1 MAGKPDVQQ
10 GYPSVRPYLPHAL
23 AATAAVVGIPFLV
36 TILLTTL
43 SEPDPPILMVA
54 AAGVLSSL
62 LMIVIGTA
70 LWLRRPASSFIGFG
84 DLMIARW
91 MKRLRTERQLHE
103 GARMLGLDRSGQPV
117 TMSTVTPE
125 QQLQVL
131 HDLTA
136 ALEAKDPYTLGH
148 SRRVERHSYH
158 TATAMG
164 LSESD
169 VEDLRK
175 AASLHDVGKIRVPDH
190 ILRKRDPL
198 TDEERHVM
206 EEHAIVGAWMVSQV
220 GNTDVISAVRHHH
233 ERWDGAGYPDGIAG
247 TEIPLFAR
255 IIAVADCYDALVS
268 SRPYRAG
275 CGRDEAVQVLKA
287 EAGRQFDPN
296 VVDHFIASLPAR
308 LPIAAGMLVLLAGPG
323 RLLRELFAFLRRFG
337 AGGLSPAVGAA
348 GAAVVLG
355 ASVFT
360 PSLPPRVERPQ
371 ARVVDQSTEM
381 AESFGLQAVEVSQD
395 TEGNGKKHPKRRQQ
409 SAVVAAPAPAPAEPE
424 FDSEVLGE
432 TITRDADPVASEPQP
447 EPEPE
452 QPVVEPTPE
461 PTPEPE
467 APSDTTRNPND
478 DNDGCT
484 GDGDAGKGND
494 DRCGD

>member
-1 MAGKPDVQQ
+1 M
-10 GYPSVRPYLPHAL
+10 RPYLPHAL
-23 AATAAVVGIPFLV
+23 LATAAVVGVPFLV
-36 TILLTTL
+36 TLLLIAL

-54 AAGVLSSL
+54 AAGVLTSL
-62 LMIVIGTA
+62 LMIVVGTA

-117 TMSTVTPE
+117 TKSTVTPE

-308 LPIAAGMLVLLAGPG
+308 LPIAAGMLVMLAGPG

-360 PSLPPRVERPQ
+360 PSLPPRIEPRTQ
-371 ARVVDQSTEM
+371 AAVQDATDGPIVA
-381 AESFGLQAVEVSQD
+381 AESILVGS
-395 TEGNGKKHPKRRQQ
+395 EGEDEKPRRRTDRSKRETQ
-409 SAVVAAPAPAPAEPE
+409 SALVAAPAPAAPE

-432 TITRDADPVASEPQP
+432 AITRDEDPVTPEPEPQ
-447 EPEPE
+447 PEPE
-452 QPVVEPTPE
+452 QPVVEPS
-461 PTPEPE
+461 PEPE
-467 APSDTTRNPND
+467 APSEETRNPND
-478 DNDGCT
+478 DADGCV

>member
-1 MAGKPDVQQ
+1 MANNLEVHQ

-23 AATAAVVGIPFLV
+23 VATASVIGVPFLV
-36 TILLTTL
+36 TLLLISL
-43 SEPDPPILMVA
+43 SEPDPPILLVA
-54 AAGVLSSL
+54 AAGVLTSL
-62 LMIVIGTA
+62 LMIVVGTA
-70 LWLRRPASSFIGFG
+70 LWLHQPASAFIGFG
-84 DLMIARW
+84 DLMIGRW

-117 TMSTVTPE
+117 EKSTVTPE

-206 EEHAIVGAWMVSQV
+206 EEHSIVGAWMVSQV
-220 GNTDVISAVRHHH
+220 GNADVISAVRHHH
-233 ERWDGAGYPDGIAG
+233 ERWDGAGYPDGISG
-247 TEIPLFAR
+247 TDIPLFAR

-275 CGRDEAVQVLKA
+275 CGRDEAVQVLKV

-308 LPIAAGMLVLLAGPG
+308 LPIAAGMLVMLAGPG

-355 ASVFT
+355 ASAFT
-360 PSLPPRVERPQ
+360 PSLPPRVEQPQ
-371 ARVVDQSTEM
+371 ARAVVQDAGGDGLSVVAEETE
-381 AESFGLQAVEVSQD
+381 ADPQP
-395 TEGNGKKHPKRRQQ
+395 KKKREPKREPQRQV
-409 SAVVAAPAPAPAEPE
+409 VVAAPAPAPATLE
-424 FDSEVLGE
+424 FEDEVLGE
-432 TITRDADPVASEPQP
+432 SISRDQDPVAPEPEP
-447 EPEPE
+447 KPEPE
-452 QPVVEPTPE
+452 QPVAE

-467 APSDTTRNPND
+467 APSEETRNPND

-494 DRCGD
+494 DRCGEDL